1 MSVTSRSLSFVLEK
15 LLNVLE
21 KDYIQTFYGEG
32 TYLKIRDI
40 VFSPVKN
47 KCMVDCVVILGD
59 TIDMTVLEEDMTR
72 LLVLNMMDK
81 LVMNYHVSVMVSYD
95 V

>member
-21 KDYIQTFYGEG
+21 KDYIQTFYGES

-81 LVMNYHVSVMVSYD
+81 LVMDYHVTVMVSYD

>member
-1 MSVTSRSLSFVLEK
+1 
-15 LLNVLE
+15 
-21 KDYIQTFYGEG
+21 
-32 TYLKIRDI
+32 
-40 VFSPVKN
+40 
-47 KCMVDCVVILGD
+47 VDCVVILGN

-81 LVMNYHVSVMVSYD
+81 LVMDYHVSVMVSYD